1 MPTSPLKAGDKIR
14 FVSPA
19 STPDRDDVSATAA
32 KLTTWGLRVDYGQH
46 VFNKLGYLA
55 GTDDERLADLNAAFQ
70 DEEVRAV
77 FTTRGGKGAYRIAD
91 QLDFDAL
98 RRDPKPLV
106 GFSDITNLHLAIY
119 RRTGVWGVHGAIF
132 GPDGSTN
139 ECALRDALMG
149 QDDIVVVARAEE
161 ITAVVTRPGVTHGRL
176 LGGNLDA
183 VAAAAGWALPSLRGA
198 ILLLEAVNMGIG
210 QVDRQLTMLRRAG
223 HLSGL
228 VGIALGQFTGFDI
241 DGRYNIID
249 VLKEHLH
256 ALDVPVLGGL
266 PLGHGDDPQSV
277 LVGAFA
283 TLEAETVRIPIQGG
297 HVFRFDGGQR
307 SDMIP
312 ATIPI

>member
-1 MPTSPLKAGDKIR
+1 MPSPFLEPGNKIR

-19 STPDRDDVSATAA
+19 STPDRAGVYSTAA
-32 KLTTWGLRVDYGQH
+32 KLITWGLRVDYGQH
-46 VFNKLGYLA
+46 IFNELGYLA
-55 GTDDERLADLNAAFQ
+55 GIDDERLVDLNGAFQ

-91 QLDFDAL
+91 RLDFAAL

-119 RRTGVWGVHGAIF
+119 RHTGVPGVHGAIF
-132 GPDGSTN
+132 GPHGSTN
-139 ECALRDALMG
+139 ERALRDALMG
-149 QDDIVVVARAEE
+149 RDDIVVVARAEE
-161 ITAVVTRPGVTHGRL
+161 ITAAVTRPGVTHGRF

-183 VAAAAGWALPSLRGA
+183 VATAAGWALPSLRGA

-228 VGIALGQFTGFDI
+228 AGVALGQFTGFDM
-241 DGRYNIID
+241 GGKYNIID
-249 VLKEHLH
+249 VLKGHLH
-256 ALDVPVLGGL
+256 ALEVPILGGL

-277 LVGAFA
+277 LVGAPA
-283 TLEAETVRIPIQGG
+283 TLDAGTGRLQIHRNPAVR
-297 HVFRFDGGQR
+297 
-307 SDMIP
+307 
-312 ATIPI
+312 